1 MRPRENAADYGL
13 ERPPED
19 DGQPQAEVQRSEARA
34 GQFVHRIYRLVPLT
48 ELEQDAYSPGGPRSG
63 QKMPKFR
70 EELVSER
77 FFEGIG

>member
-1 MRPRENAADYGL
+1 VRKHKERPADYGL
-13 ERPPED
+13 DSPVPEQTAD
-19 DGQPQAEVQRSEARA
+19 VRKSEARA

-48 ELEQDAYSPGGPRSG
+48 ELELDSYGSGGPNSG
-63 QKMPKFR
+63 QKVPKFR